1 MIKLVIFELMDM
13 NKYLLVAFYV
23 VAGCSV
29 ITPAEGLNLANDSHQ
44 IWVELNSILDE
55 NEVFLQDLSDEQ
67 VDASS
72 IRVLKSRVSRILL
85 SSLYALKVVNEYSFS
100 HIHDDGYN
108 IACYLEPSV
117 LNISNTSIQI
127 RAPEFN

>member
-1 MIKLVIFELMDM
+1 LIKLVIFELMDM

-23 VAGCSV
+23 VAGCSA

-72 IRVLKSRVSRILL
+72 IAVFKSRVSRILL
-85 SSLYALKVVNEYSFS
+85 SSLYALKVVNEYSFF
-100 HIHDDGYN
+100 HVHDDGYN
-108 IACYLEPSV
+108 ITYYLEPSV
-117 LNISNTSIQI
+117 LNISSTSIQI
-127 RAPEFN
+127 RAPEFS

>member
-1 MIKLVIFELMDM
+1 MDM

-29 ITPAEGLNLANDSHQ
+29 ITPAEGLNLATDSHQ

-67 VDASS
+67 GDASYFAA
-72 IRVLKSRVSRILL
+72 LKSRVSRILL
-85 SSLYALKVVNEYSFS
+85 SSLFALKVANERFFSIELDKRCNNNYYSEPYFY
-100 HIHDDGYN
+100 HIQ
-108 IACYLEPSV
+108 
-117 LNISNTSIQI
+117 NTSIQI
-127 RAPEFN
+127 RAPGLN